1 MHYRFTRR
9 YIYTQTVLRL
19 YNMTVSETK
28 TPGWLRAAQIG
39 LGIIALIISIYI
51 LAYPVLTFVTIVLLL
66 GVILFVVGIERIIQG
81 IAAPGKSRWGTVGL
95 GILVLII
102 SIIVMAAPGVV
113 GVFLIILLA
122 IGLLIDGIARVYH
135 GATDKTSKRWSRVF
149 SIVAG
154 AIEIGLSI
162 MIMASP
168 VIGVELVSFLIA
180 IALIIVGI
188 QIIAAGV
195 AGRRLRIGA

>member
-1 MHYRFTRR
+1 VFLVYD
-9 YIYTQTVLRL
+9 
-19 YNMTVSETK
+19 MTKSETK
-28 TPGWLRAAQIG
+28 SPGWLRAAQIG

-51 LAYPVLTFVTIVLLL
+51 LAYPVLTFVTIVLLI

-81 IAAPGKSRWGTVGL
+81 IAAPGKSRWGTIGL

-102 SIIVMAAPGVV
+102 SIIVMAFPGAV

-122 IGLLIDGIARVYH
+122 IGLLFDGIARVYH
-135 GATDKTSKRWSRVF
+135 GVADKTTSRWSRIF

-154 AIEIGLSI
+154 VIEIGLSL
-162 MIMASP
+162 MIMAAP
-168 VIGVELVSFLIA
+168 VIGVELVSFLLA
-180 IALIIVGI
+180 IALLIVGI

-195 AGRRLRIGA
+195 AGRWLRIGA